1 MKHFNAFIAGFLI
14 VTGALW
20 AQILPKLGNDTLLDV
35 ACWNIEWFGDVT
47 NGPSNEQLQYNNV
60 KRVLTETDLD
70 VWGLCEVSNT
80 TTYATLMGEL
90 SNLYN
95 GYISDFSATQKT
107 ALLYK
112 KTMFTLIPALSFNI
126 SLNATQ
132 NFHFA
137 SRPPLQ
143 VALQTIGGNKT
154 DTIFF
159 IVVHLKAL
167 SDQDSYNR
175 RVASSAFLKTY
186 VEQNLTGKKFMIIGD
201 WNDMLRF
208 STFNQQT
215 SPFKNLLDANYQFIS
230 KPLEE
235 AGRRSYAFSAS
246 FIDHIMISHTL
257 DSFYINNSAGVW
269 DNAGTFI
276 NNFSNNTSDHYPV
289 YGWFNWKNLT
299 TLPNADTITTSTVA
313 TIKNP
318 VVQVYPN
325 PANKQIQIIFNDGKN
340 ITAQLVNTAGKTVA
354 IASGNHYLTIQTED
368 LPEGIYWLLVQANNE
383 VIMRKK
389 IVIASNE

>member
-1 MKHFNAFIAGFLI
+1 MKRFYASLAGFLM
-14 VTGALW
+14 VTGLLW
-20 AQILPKLGNDTLLDV
+20 AQTLPKLGNDTLLDV
-35 ACWNIEWFGDVT
+35 ACWNIEWFGDAT

-80 TTYATLMGEL
+80 STYATLMGEIG
-90 SNLYN
+90 NVYN
-95 GYISDFSATQKT
+95 GYISGFSATQKT

-112 KTMFTLIPALSFNI
+112 KSLFTLIPTLSFNI
-126 SLNATQ
+126 PLNSTQ
-132 NFHFA
+132 NFQFA

-143 VALQTIGGNKT
+143 VALQTVGGNKI

-159 IVVHLKAL
+159 IVVHLKAI

-186 VEQNLTGKKFMIIGD
+186 VEQNLAGKKFMIIGD

-215 SPFKNLLDANYQFIS
+215 SPFKNFLDANYQFIS

-289 YGWFNWKNLT
+289 YGWFNWKKLT
-299 TLPNADTITTSTVA
+299 TLPVVDTVTTNAPV
-313 TIKNP
+313 TIKNLA
-318 VVQVYPN
+318 VQVYPN
-325 PANKQIQIIFNDGKN
+325 PANKQIYISHNNGQH
-340 ITAQLVNTAGKTVA
+340 ITAQLINIAGQTVA
-354 IASGNHYLTIQTED
+354 TTTGNYNITLQTED

-383 VIMRKK
+383 IIMHKK
-389 IVIASNE
+389 IVIARNE